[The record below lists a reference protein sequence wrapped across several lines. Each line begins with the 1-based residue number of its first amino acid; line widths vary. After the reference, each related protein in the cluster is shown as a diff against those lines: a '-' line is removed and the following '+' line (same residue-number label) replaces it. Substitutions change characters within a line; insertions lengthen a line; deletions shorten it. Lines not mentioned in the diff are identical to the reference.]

1 VDFQTVSQ
9 VLGCSIM
16 TKPDATL
23 AFTFLGTGAPPV
35 SLRRAGPAH
44 LVEAAGCRVLID
56 CGSGVSQRLVAAGT
70 RGADVDA
77 LIVTHE
83 HSDHL
88 VDFYQLVI
96 SSWHQGRSR
105 PWRVLAPAPALA
117 NMAAQYEAFARE
129 RSLRIAFEK
138 RPDATGLEVVFEEL
152 REGRIDGLGDLAI
165 DAFLVDHRPVEPA
178 FGLAC
183 SHERSRIV
191 FSGDT
196 RLTPSLEA
204 AAQGCDLLVCE
215 VFIDAQMPVVAGVRS
230 AATVAS
236 VASYHMTPAV
246 VAGLAVRSAAKA
258 LALTHLVPP
267 AADTAALAREIRAAG
282 YAGPLI
288 VAEDLM
294 RVALPE
300 RLLCWNGATVGF

>member
-1 VDFQTVSQ
+1 
-9 VLGCSIM
+9 M
-16 TKPDATL
+16 TPADNAV

-44 LVEAAGCRVLID
+44 LVEAGGTSVLID
-56 CGSGVSQRLVAAGT
+56 CGSGVSQRLVAAGHA
-70 RGADVDA
+70 GARIDA

-88 VDFYQLVI
+88 VDFYQLVV
-96 SSWHQGRSR
+96 SSWHQGRAK

-117 NMAAQYEAFARE
+117 NMRGQYEAFARE
-129 RSLRIAFEK
+129 RALRIAFEK

-152 REGRIDGLGDLAI
+152 HEGPIAGLGGLEVK
-165 DAFLVDHRPVEPA
+165 AFLVDHHPVEPA
-178 FGLAC
+178 FGIKLAAGKT
-183 SHERSRIV
+183 RIV

-196 RLTPSLEA
+196 RLTPSLEQ

-215 VFIDAQMPVVAGVRS
+215 VFVDSQMPVVAGVRS
-230 AATVAS
+230 AETVAS
-236 VASYHMTPAV
+236 VQSYHMTPAV
-246 VAGLAVRSAAKA
+246 VAGLASRSGAKA

-267 AADTAALAREIRAAG
+267 GADTAALAGEIRAGG

-288 VAEDLM
+288 IGEDLM
-294 RVALPE
+294 RVELPG
-300 RLLCWNGATVGF
+300 RLLRWNGATVGF